1 MHVFYFRFFPN
12 AGSSRATLTEPVVG
26 SSSLGTSGRWGS
38 PLHRS
43 LRIRKPVI
51 RMPSMAGGD
60 HDYGNYIGPGGAR
73 RSGSSLM
80 MLKTGS
86 LDRHLIL
93 SPGDLFEA
101 NKLARVNSSLT
112 SLSTPSFRVR

>member
-1 MHVFYFRFFPN
+1 M
-12 AGSSRATLTEPVVG
+12 VG
-26 SSSLGTSGRWGS
+26 SSLGSSVGTRWGS

-51 RMPSMAGGD
+51 RKPSTGGNSGDRD
-60 HDYGNYIGPGGAR
+60 HPHEYGGYGQHGINR
-73 RSGSSLM
+73 RSASSLM

-86 LDRHLIL
+86 LDRNLVL

-101 NKLARVNSSLT
+101 NKMMRVNSSLT